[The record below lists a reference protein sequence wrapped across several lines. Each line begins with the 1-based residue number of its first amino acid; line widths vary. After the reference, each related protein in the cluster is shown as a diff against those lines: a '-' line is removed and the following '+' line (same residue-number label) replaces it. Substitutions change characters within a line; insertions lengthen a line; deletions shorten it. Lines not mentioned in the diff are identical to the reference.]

1 MKTVTL
7 NKHVLKSP
15 IIFPPAVCFNW
26 SDEKG
31 YETIDRSKHYGIR
44 AKGGTGLII
53 IEATGIMPE
62 GLIVKKQLGLW
73 EDGQIE
79 QFEKIAS
86 ACHAHD
92 TKVIV
97 QLVHAGSKSSGDVV
111 YGPSSLSLETKSC
124 LELTTESIAQITQ
137 NFVDAAVRAERAGLD
152 GIEIHGA
159 HGYLLNQFTSSKTNL
174 RTDAYGGS
182 LENRLRFP
190 FEVLQ
195 AIKAAT
201 SDTFIIS
208 YRFGV
213 NDPTFV
219 EDIYFAKSLEEKGVH
234 LLNVSSGI
242 PYGSYAVPESFQFSN
257 TTYLGVAIKAHVNI
271 PTACVYGIRQ
281 PEQAQALLDSGT
293 IDCVAVCKG
302 ILSDPEWANKFHFGG
317 TVDACYDCKPNCRYA
332 SDGFQCPWMKKAQT
346 E

>member
-1 MKTVTL
+1 MKTITL
-7 NKHVLKSP
+7 NQKVLKSP
-15 IIFPPAVCFNW
+15 IVFPPAVCFNW
-26 SDEKG
+26 SDEMG
-31 YETIDRSKHYGIR
+31 YETVDRSNHYGIR

-53 IEATGIMPE
+53 VEATGIMPE

-73 EDGQIE
+73 EDGHIE
-79 QFEKIAS
+79 QFKKIAS

-111 YGPSSLSLETKSC
+111 YGPSHLSTDTKSC
-124 LELTTESIAQITQ
+124 LELTHAAIHEITQ
-137 NFVDAAVRAERAGLD
+137 KFVDAAVRAERAGLD

-174 RTDAYGGS
+174 RTDEYGGS

-190 FEVLQ
+190 LEVLR
-195 AIKAAT
+195 AIKSAT
-201 SDTFIIS
+201 SESFIIS

-213 NDPTFV
+213 NDPTFS
-219 EDIYFAKSLEEKGVH
+219 EDIYFAKVLEEKGVH
-234 LLNVSSGI
+234 FLNVSSGI
-242 PYGSYAVPESFQFSN
+242 PYGDFTKPDAFEFSN
-257 TTYLGVAIKAHVNI
+257 ITYLGVTIKRHVGI

-281 PEQAQALLDSGT
+281 PEQAQKLIDSGM

-302 ILSDPEWANKFHFGG
+302 ILSDPEWANKYHMGG
-317 TVDACYDCKPNCRYA
+317 SVDACYECKPSCRYV
-332 SDGFQCPWMKKAQT
+332 SDGFQCPWMKKKT
-346 E
+346 T